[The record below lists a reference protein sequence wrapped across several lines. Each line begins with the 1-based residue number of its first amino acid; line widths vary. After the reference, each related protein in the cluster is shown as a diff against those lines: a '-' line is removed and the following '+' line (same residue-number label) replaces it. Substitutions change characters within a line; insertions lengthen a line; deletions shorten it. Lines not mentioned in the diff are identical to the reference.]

1 MNLSKTWFKITL
13 YKSTKLQYQFLK
25 IILAILKIETFLK
38 LSKTCKDPTTRIQ
51 SFPSSP
57 PFGGWKLQLLANDT
71 RSFQPNTN
79 DTRNLVIPRTSNFS
93 PLGRCSLGESVC
105 AGWKGRVVEGV
116 DPWPMFRLG
125 EIENRL
131 EINGSS
137 DGGCQ
142 IFTRRACHFH
152 KGESFEEACS
162 SLLSLPLSPFDRR
175 KGIFLPRINLEGF
188 AWDERDFE
196 GIDRIFHLSRL
207 RSREGNPFRE
217 IKGYKKWSFKLL

>member
-1 MNLSKTWFKITL
+1 MQRSNDSNPKFSILLPIWGMKITV
-13 YKSTKLQYQFLK
+13 
-25 IILAILKIETFLK
+25 I
-38 LSKTCKDPTTRIQ
+38 
-51 SFPSSP
+51 
-57 PFGGWKLQLLANDT
+57 GDT

-93 PLGRCSLGESVC
+93 PLGRCSRGESVC

-152 KGESFEEACS
+152 KGESFEEVCS
-162 SLLSLPLSPFDRR
+162 SLLPLSPFDRR

-188 AWDERDFE
+188 ARDERDFE
-196 GIDRIFHLSRL
+196 DIDRIFHLSRL
-207 RSREGNPFRE
+207 RSTY
-217 IKGYKKWSFKLL
+217 KGRKSLSRN